1 MPMVASALSLLL
13 RDDSDG
19 IVTVVD
25 GIVTIVIDDSRETQC
40 AFFAASI
47 DFVADAVL
55 ELQQRFLRVENA
67 RQCVC

>member
-1 MPMVASALSLLL
+1 MPMCGIGSPFLL

-25 GIVTIVIDDSRETQC
+25 GIVTIVIDDSRETKC